1 MHGIELLLANCDQLT
16 SLMDLTY
23 FECISEE
30 ELQQF
35 EQKIRSQNLDLQ
47 LKETNANLFDVSD
60 SNSMNHKLKDK
71 YAHSPF
77 CPHLADFS
85 A

>member
-71 YAHSPF
+71 YALSPF